1 MHVLPAIAADED
13 KGVRVSTDQMAN
25 SYVTGGCCCQG
36 IHFSVVLTEGRP
48 DGTGRSMAREL
59 EKFRVPTVVILDSG
73 VAYALE
79 ALK

>member
-1 MHVLPAIAADED
+1 MILLISGA
-13 KGVRVSTDQMAN
+13 
-25 SYVTGGCCCQG
+25 QG

-59 EKFRVPTVVILDSG
+59 EKFRVPTVIILDSA

-79 ALK
+79 ALKCVLRH